1 MNDVDR
7 IIGLFLAGKASKS
20 EVDQLQKW
28 IKASTENRQI
38 FEIFKKNW
46 NERTEEPI
54 LINEEEVFE
63 RVWKEGTGAR
73 VSPKPFGF
81 AYWGKIAAT
90 FLIVVIVSYLMF
102 LFQNK
107 SGEETVGVM
116 KQPVMK
122 ENPAGQKSR
131 IFMPDGT
138 IIWLNAESTLRY
150 LEEFTDSVRV
160 VNLDGEAY
168 FEVAEDSLR
177 PFIVQSGDIYTEA
190 LGTTFNINY
199 FPENEDIAVNLI
211 SGKVKVT
218 SSESEQDIILN
229 PGEALSFDRNQQ
241 NSVKYKIDISKA
253 AVWKD
258 GILTFENATFEQ
270 IVQKL
275 ERWYGV
281 RVNVEGDMPQ
291 DWQFSGWFDNESL
304 VNVLKVMQYTRGFQ
318 FKLKNKHVNIVFN

>member
-1 MNDVDR
+1 MNDIDR

-28 IKASTENRQI
+28 IKASPENRQI

-63 RVWKEGTGAR
+63 RVWKEGTSAR

-90 FLIVVIVSYLMF
+90 FLIVLIVSYLMF

-107 SGEETVGVM
+107 SREETVGVS

-177 PFIVQSGDIYTEA
+177 PFIVRSGDIYTEA

-218 SSESEQDIILN
+218 SAESEQDIILN

-291 DWQFSGWFDNESL
+291 NWQFSGWFDNESL